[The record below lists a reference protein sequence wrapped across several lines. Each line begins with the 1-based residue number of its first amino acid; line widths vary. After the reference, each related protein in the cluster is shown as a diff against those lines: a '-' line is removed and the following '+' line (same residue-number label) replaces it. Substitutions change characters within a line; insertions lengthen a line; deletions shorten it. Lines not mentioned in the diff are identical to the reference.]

1 MSARC
6 PHCNARLSWLSLKR
20 GFRCP
25 SCGSDL
31 AARTFWPWLA
41 TIGLWSLAD
50 IPLRMAMP
58 LAEGTAAFLG
68 VAVRASASL
77 GIGYAIACVVV
88 GTFSTVSMANTAYE
102 RTES

>member
-20 GFRCP
+20 AFRCS

-41 TIGLWSLAD
+41 TIGLLSLAD

-58 LAEGTAAFLG
+58 MAEGAGALLG

-77 GIGYAIACVVV
+77 GIGYTIACVVV
-88 GTFSTVSMANTAYE
+88 GTFSTVSMANKAHE
-102 RTES
+102 RTAS

>member
-1 MSARC
+1 
-6 PHCNARLSWLSLKR
+6 
-20 GFRCP
+20 
-25 SCGSDL
+25 
-31 AARTFWPWLA
+31 
-41 TIGLWSLAD
+41 
-50 IPLRMAMP
+50 MAMP
-58 LAEGTAAFLG
+58 VAEGAAAFLG